1 MKCFEGNEMHKWNIT
16 DKRRE
21 YIVKQLRKQSTLQ
34 LIWSDAFKGEV
45 CYDKFTSA
53 VKKAGISWKEENRNG
68 LLGLKKRLF
77 DLTNEQL
84 TEKDAFDATLKF
96 LTRYEKLDEVETDTK
111 DKADATIDVR
121 LQILSDLDE

>member
-34 LIWSDAFKGEV
+34 LIWSDAFKSEV
-45 CYDKFTSA
+45 TYEVFVSH

-68 LLGLKKRLF
+68 MLGLKKRLF
-77 DLTNEQL
+77 DLTSTQI
-84 TEKDAFDATLKF
+84 TEKDEFDATLKF
-96 LTRYEKLDEVETDTK
+96 LSRYEKLDEDTDDTAN
-111 DKADATIDVR
+111 DTVDVDIR
-121 LQILSDLDE
+121 LKIMNDLNG